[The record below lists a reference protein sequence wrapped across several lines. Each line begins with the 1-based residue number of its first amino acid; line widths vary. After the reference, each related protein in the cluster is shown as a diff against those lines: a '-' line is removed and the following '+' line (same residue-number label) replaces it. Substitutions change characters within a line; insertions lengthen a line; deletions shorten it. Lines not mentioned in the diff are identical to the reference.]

1 MTIKVLVVDDHQL
14 FIDGINAILSRDIG
28 IDVVGHANNGFEALK
43 FLESGQHVDVIMM
56 DIRMPVMDGIMTTR
70 VIRKEYPNIA
80 VLALSMYNQEE
91 DLEEM
96 ISAGA
101 KGYLVKNTPKA
112 EMIEAINAVFNK
124 REYVSAELREKHKP
138 SGIEVLQ
145 KVKLTRREKEILG
158 LIAMGRTSR
167 QIAHS
172 LSISKMTV
180 DTHRKNIHKK
190 LGISSNTGLVR
201 YALKELEQ

>member
-28 IDVVGHANNGFEALK
+28 IEVVGHANNGFEALK

-96 ISAGA
+96 IRGELYKGILKDVGVLFTCLLYTSPSPRDGLLSRMPSSA
-101 KGYLVKNTPKA
+101 
-112 EMIEAINAVFNK
+112 
-124 REYVSAELREKHKP
+124 
-138 SGIEVLQ
+138 
-145 KVKLTRREKEILG
+145 
-158 LIAMGRTSR
+158 
-167 QIAHS
+167 
-172 LSISKMTV
+172 
-180 DTHRKNIHKK
+180 
-190 LGISSNTGLVR
+190 
-201 YALKELEQ
+201 